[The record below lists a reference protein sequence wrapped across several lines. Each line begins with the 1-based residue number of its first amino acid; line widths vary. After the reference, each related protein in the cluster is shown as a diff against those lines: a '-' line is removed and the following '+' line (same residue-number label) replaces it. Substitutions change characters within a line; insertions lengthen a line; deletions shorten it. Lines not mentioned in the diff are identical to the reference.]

1 VLDICYLT
9 TKRELDDVR
18 WEKID
23 QVKRILA
30 NGTYSAPLEQV
41 AAKLIEDMLE
51 PGHDDQA

>member
-18 WEKID
+18 WEKIE